1 MKNPDYDPARY
12 VVELAAPG
20 CVNTVPESTLEAVVA
35 EAQFAGDTVTGRQEA
50 AQSVLDG
57 IAEAGID
64 FQEICAEL
72 EAAGESA
79 FVSSWESLRTTV
91 GRALQA

>member
-1 MKNPDYDPARY
+1 M
-12 VVELAAPG
+12 
-20 CVNTVPESTLEAVVA
+20 VA
-35 EAQFAGDTVTGRQEA
+35 QGQFAGDTVTGRQEA

-72 EAAGESA
+72 EAAGKAA

>member
-1 MKNPDYDPARY
+1 M
-12 VVELAAPG
+12 
-20 CVNTVPESTLEAVVA
+20 A
-35 EAQFAGDTVTGRQEA
+35 EGKFAGDTVTGRAEA

-57 IAEAGID
+57 IAEAGIV

-72 EAAGESA
+72 EAAGEAA

-91 GRALQA
+91 GSALQA